1 MAKKRLT
8 ALAKEYGVTFE
19 YIHDIILNNL
29 EEEMVTG
36 KGKNLWISEEGQVI
50 VENLIPMVTV
60 YRGVVIRQA
69 PNPQYVFAKTQDS
82 YKMFKV
88 KIPLALSGKLTS
100 KVIYFESDNVGDDP
114 KYQWIKPPLR
124 Q

>member
-8 ALAKEYGVTFE
+8 ALAKEYGVTFD
-19 YIHDIILNNL
+19 YVHDIVLNNL
-29 EEEMVTG
+29 EEKMVTG
-36 KGKNLWISEEGQVI
+36 KGKNLWITEEGQI
-50 VENLIPMVTV
+50 IIENLIPMMSI

-69 PNPQYVFAKTQDS
+69 PNPKYVLVKTQDS

-88 KIPLALSGKLTS
+88 QIPLALSGKLTS

-114 KYQWIKPPLR
+114 KYQWIKPPIR
-124 Q
+124 R